1 MREEENKIH
10 QMKLKFFTD
19 VSHELKTPL
28 ALIYSPIEE
37 LINEPGLEP
46 LVARKL
52 MFVRRNIGRLLNL
65 VEQIMDFRK
74 FDNNMMQLA
83 ITRENLIGLCRSV
96 MCYFEDEAE
105 RRSIRFI
112 FIRTRRTLKSGL
124 IKKRSRRC

>member
-65 VEQIMDFRK
+65 ANVP
-74 FDNNMMQLA
+74 DNLPSKCVA
-83 ITRENLIGLCRSV
+83 IHSSAYFSV
-96 MCYFEDEAE
+96 HH
-105 RRSIRFI
+105 
-112 FIRTRRTLKSGL
+112 
-124 IKKRSRRC
+124 